1 MTSRICICLA
11 LVFATVGAH
20 GQSQPPVV
28 KTTTAGVVIDVSV
41 VDKHGQSIVD
51 LAPADFELSEDGVK
65 QQILSVRLVHA
76 GVARSQDKA
85 AAGAVPAP
93 AASVTA
99 VAPPAGAATPA
110 ADNAPSVTAILFDR
124 LSLEVRP
131 LARNAALAYVDTL
144 SPPHDYAGVFLA
156 DLAFRKVQSFT
167 NRREALQYAIEL
179 VAQTAPT
186 NLSAE
191 AERTR
196 TPVRTQGLDVS
207 TPPTAGA
214 EYAAGSMTI
223 SERER
228 RLYGTDPT
236 DSEKMLT
243 RMELRME
250 EGYSRFLTEYEGDT
264 SLSGLR
270 AAVNGLAM
278 LPGRKSILYFSESLP
293 ITDRLKARFDT
304 LIGQANRA
312 NIAIYTVDAA
322 GLRVNSKEAEVKRNV
337 TLAGAQGVGD
347 AQRPDGA
354 WTKGLETQE
363 QMLSSRPTAVLGR
376 LAKETGGFLLEN
388 TNDLGAGVARM
399 QVERTTYYLLGYQS
413 TNAALDGSFRRVNV
427 KVKRSKVTVRARAG
441 YLAVPVHQS

>member
-1 MTSRICICLA
+1 MKRAASIVAFVSVAVLPLYTQA
-11 LVFATVGAH
+11 
-20 GQSQPPVV
+20 PPPPQLRS
-28 KTTTAGVVIDVSV
+28 TTTGVLIDVTV
-41 VDKHGQSIVD
+41 LDRDGRPVLD
-51 LAPADFELSEDGVK
+51 LRPADFEVTEDGKV
-65 QQILSVRLVHA
+65 QQVLS
-76 GVARSQDKA
+76 
-85 AAGAVPAP
+85 AP
-93 AASVTA
+93 LIH
-99 VAPPAGAATPA
+99 AGAAPPVQQTA
-110 ADNAPSVTAILFDR
+110 TAKAPSAEPAVVNLDSASKSSVAAAAPLTVTAILFDR
-124 LSLEVRP
+124 LSAESRPRSVR
-131 LARNAALAYVDTL
+131 AAAAYVATL
-144 SPPHDYAGVFLA
+144 SPPRDFAGIFVA
-156 DLAFRKVQSFT
+156 DLAFKTFQPFT
-167 NRREALQYAIEL
+167 NQADSLRRANEQ
-179 VAQTAPT
+179 VARIAPN
-186 NLSAE
+186 NLSAA
-191 AERTR
+191 AERTNV
-196 TPVRTQGLDVS
+196 PVRTQGLDPS
-207 TPPTAGA
+207 ASPTAAA
-214 EYAAGSMTI
+214 ESAAGFTTVA
-223 SERER
+223 EREK
-228 RLYGTDPT
+228 RLTVGDP
-236 DSEKMLT
+236 SEVMLT

-399 QVERTTYYLLGYQS
+399 QAERTTYYLLGYQS
-413 TNAALDGSFRRVNV
+413 TNAALDGSYRRVNV